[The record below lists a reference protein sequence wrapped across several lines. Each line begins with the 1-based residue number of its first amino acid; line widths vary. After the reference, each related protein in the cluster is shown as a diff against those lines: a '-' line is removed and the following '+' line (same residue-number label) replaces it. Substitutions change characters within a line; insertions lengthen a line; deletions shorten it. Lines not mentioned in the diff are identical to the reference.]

1 MLRKITVD
9 CKECSEQLILPHL
22 PSPFDELSVYEFL
35 RNKTYREEGCL
46 IYPTLAMLGF
56 VENLEE
62 IFNATF
68 ENIIHMPFV
77 LGRLCKSADSKVGFL
92 NCVQESCT
100 LKLQAMIKLYVK
112 MRIHHALKCPIQKLV
127 KTKL

>member
-1 MLRKITVD
+1 
-9 CKECSEQLILPHL
+9 
-22 PSPFDELSVYEFL
+22 
-35 RNKTYREEGCL
+35 
-46 IYPTLAMLGF
+46 MLGF
-56 VENLEE
+56 VENLGE

-100 LKLQAMIKLYVK
+100 LKLQAMIKLYIK
-112 MRIHHALKCPIQKLV
+112 MRIHQAFKCPIQKLV